1 MNAHKRLMDVLFS
14 DKERAHVDL
23 KFFRGTGLDV
33 SPDDLCDA
41 AVNAIFQVN
50 SGMVERMP
58 EFGDRNMVQIEVEKI
73 VASA

>member
-14 DKERAHVDL
+14 DEERAHVDL
-23 KFFRGTGLDV
+23 KFFRGTGTDV

-41 AVNAIFQVN
+41 AVTAIFQVN
-50 SGMVERMP
+50 SGMVERRA
-58 EFGDRNMVQIEVEKI
+58 EFGDRGLMQIEVEKI